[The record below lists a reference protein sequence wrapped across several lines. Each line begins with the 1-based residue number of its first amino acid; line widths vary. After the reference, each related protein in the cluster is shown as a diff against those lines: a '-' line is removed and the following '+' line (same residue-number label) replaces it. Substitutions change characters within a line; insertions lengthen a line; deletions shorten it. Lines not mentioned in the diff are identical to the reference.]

1 MKEKSSN
8 ELIPIFINKINKYS
22 EKFKDRVKIDGILK
36 EIDLYAHEG
45 FQKFIK
51 LSDKRYK
58 YIKSGTFINNLL
70 EKKKNEYNELSN
82 NILLNNLYISNDVEN
97 ESKKLYKKINVKESK
112 ELYNLRKAIINKN
125 KNLTPPQT
133 TKRKLIN
140 NKKTK
145 NKDFSFEK
153 GQIKKEINIKNKY
166 KNINKKEVIEDNIE
180 NFLKIKKQYL
190 SDIVESDKNNINLN
204 IERYKDF
211 LKDVENTKDKSKIS
225 KVMNKNDNLGHKY
238 SFNINNIKLLS
249 YKEDEKKKEILSE
262 KKIED
267 DSTINIKKLMQYTK
281 RGNKKWFKEQIRQ
294 KSLKKLISLKL
305 NLKRKEKSIINLLNK
320 NNSFT
325 SKNDKKINNIQTMF
339 KNFNNFGNTIKT
351 VKNEAEFIKNIKQ
364 SFDIKRKTLNKFFTN
379 NHSLSKLDELSIR
392 SQFPRR
398 NTVLTPT
405 KLKDKNFSFLFNLK
419 RENYN
424 LNDNKDKKIKYIYDS
439 FKEMYYSK
447 INNWSKL
454 DEEKKKIKKREK
466 EKIENIQKYLN
477 ELKDIKRKPHLYIDE
492 YSLRDGV
499 NEKIKLFNRTLSGP
513 IYNKSIRENKINN
526 FNNFIINKEKERIIN
541 EELLK
546 QKILEEQKISKEKDI
561 QYQVYKKM
569 IKNLNN
575 DEIDKSE
582 EKIDFKYKSMSSYKN
597 NDKNSNIA
605 EQAYKEYLQSLK
617 MIKKKFNKNKN

>member
-22 EKFKDRVKIDGILK
+22 EKFSNKIKIGTILK
-36 EIDLYAHEG
+36 EIDLYANDG
-45 FQKFIK
+45 LKKFIK

-58 YIKSGTFINNLL
+58 NIKSGNYINDLL
-70 EKKKNEYNELSN
+70 EKKKNEYNEISN
-82 NILLNNLYISNDVEN
+82 NILLNNMYTSNDVEN
-97 ESKKLYKKINVKESK
+97 ESKKLYKKINIKENE
-112 ELYNLRKAIINKN
+112 ELYKLRRDIINNN
-125 KNLTPPQT
+125 KNLTPRQM
-133 TKRKLIN
+133 KRRKLYN
-140 NKKTK
+140 NIKAK
-145 NKDFSFEK
+145 NIDFSLEK
-153 GQIKKEINIKNKY
+153 SPIKEEINIPKKY
-166 KNINKKEVIEDNIE
+166 KSRKHLIEINIE

-190 SDIVESDKNNINLN
+190 SDIIESDKKNINLN

-405 KLKDKNFSFLFNLK
+405 KWKDKNFSFLFKIK